1 MTGRVLS
8 WEEHVPLSLYLKGE
22 TLPPHF
28 LKINHGNYTLLSQNV
43 DSRSRHLGPHRP
55 HGAAGSRH
63 PFLVVMR
70 NPGIV
75 FNMQTAPDLSSS
87 QHLVKALT
95 LESHRMFCNDLLY
108 PAAPSTPGPALQCG
122 GADVEGRT
130 PQLLEKGDKAPRPVR
145 SRLRAVE
152 LNATPLGRSMP
163 FDPDPIQSAGCSSL
177 GGCTQPL

>member
-1 MTGRVLS
+1 METT
-8 WEEHVPLSLYLKGE
+8 PCSLKVW
-22 TLPPHF
+22 TLE
-28 LKINHGNYTLLSQNV
+28 
-43 DSRSRHLGPHRP
+43 
-55 HGAAGSRH
+55 AGSWGH
-63 PFLVVMR
+63 TGPIGLLAPGTPSLWSCR

-95 LESHRMFCNDLLY
+95 LESHRMFRNDLLY
-108 PAAPSTPGPALQCG
+108 PAAPSMPGPALQCG

-145 SRLRAVE
+145 SWLRAVE
-152 LNATPLGRSMP
+152 LNATPLGCSMP

-177 GGCTQPL
+177 GGRTQPL

>member
-63 PFLVVMR
+63 SFLVVMR

-108 PAAPSTPGPALQCG
+108 PLPQVPLALLCSVGGPTLKEGLPSSWRKETKHPGQ
-122 GADVEGRT
+122 
-130 PQLLEKGDKAPRPVR
+130 
-145 SRLRAVE
+145 
-152 LNATPLGRSMP
+152 
-163 FDPDPIQSAGCSSL
+163 
-177 GGCTQPL
+177 